1 MARYQLPLACENRI
15 IGDLSIGDMLLNRC
29 AEFGADL
36 LVMGATSRSRRGHQT
51 LGETGQHLLKYMTA
65 PVLMSH

>member
-1 MARYQLPLACENRI
+1 
-15 IGDLSIGDMLLNRC
+15 NRC

-36 LVMGATSRSRRGHQT
+36 LVMGATSRSRRGHQI